1 MIKSRL
7 DLYKPTDDVI
17 EEDPAYQGFPDVS
30 LQPDL
35 NVPISKPS
43 KPVDKVNKAIK
54 DVGKMLYGQPGGAPD
69 LADFFQGT
77 ARMIEPIQKAIT
89 PEDPKN
95 LIGVDLEEAMR
106 KKARERIASQVEGTG
121 RFAEQEIARRVEEDI
136 GGTQFSPF
144 KAGLQRVLEPELET
158 VQEVAAG
165 KPLYELS
172 PIQLTDFIFAGLN
185 VLDVAGV
192 TTLVGKLAARGASA
206 GAQALAQSLQG
217 LNKQQ
222 ATQVLAQANPRFVR
236 EIQES
241 IAVDGGRT
249 TERLTDQDL
258 MTAQM
263 QAAEERGMR
272 FKTGKPPKD
281 EKDLLRPVKKGETRE
296 TIEVAPGIIK
306 PGTKGGQ
313 NKAYIDFRNSE
324 TQRLIDILKARAKN
338 PEDKNLTMQQIVE
351 KYDIKEQMTLGGKD
365 RGQKKLKDAPRKM
378 LAKQIPKIYQDMQ
391 KFAKVRGG
399 FSRSE
404 PNSLAIKNALEEI
417 EDKSY
422 PSVNALSH
430 AIGKQIDLHPDLV
443 RNRYTKK
450 GRDQKEFKKLFNQKV
465 KKPPPKDAAKDRFL
479 TAYNKVGAKKFREI
493 FNLDNVNP
501 DRQEAIIKLASDL
514 GLRREYK
521 ASDLFEQFAY
531 DKYRSI
537 KETTVGNKL
546 FKDEKEFVEYLAGDF
561 PDRRLE
567 SLKDLGPQTRQ
578 DFIDEFDKYLDT
590 EFERLYMQTK
600 GMPFLEELFENPKYR
615 PYLVDKNGE
624 LDFIISTAN
633 KTHDIPLFVTRTAG
647 KERLKKTGRMANTGT
662 EPEFLTPHFQL
673 YNRLQVIL
681 DPILQK
687 IADVEMSKTLRD
699 QLANM
704 PVTLAKDINRKGGL
718 KRKDLPRTNFIGEG
732 YLKVLRDRGYIVDPK
747 KSKNQLEF
755 ILDVAAAVDR
765 MYKDYDI
772 RTVVPVLDS
781 QRRKTSVEFGLSQE
795 DKLSLPL
802 DQKVRN
808 HNMRLKQLLDYA
820 IENNIPPEKLRSKG
834 KDGGF
839 LKLNKGGAVRMAI
852 GGDPLQN
859 INQQQF
865 APDPA
870 FQGEDFF
877 QEAVDS
883 GNLTA
888 FNPLRLFNLF
898 GKVKGTPTKSDIG
911 QPTTLP
917 RADQA
922 VPVVEESDFPF
933 KSFTY
938 EKLQSPNAPGAA
950 KPQDWANYLTG
961 GDTAPIAE
969 IRDSGLEQFLRDY
982 EKYYPNQKLTKQ
994 QIVDYFETSPT
1005 GNLEMRVKQNA
1016 NPDFPDQG
1024 RTRHMNAGNQPLDNQ
1039 GVNYREVIVQAGP
1052 IPGEGQPFINSSHF
1066 SEPNVIAFTRVADY
1080 QLADGSTAAVIQELQ
1095 TDMLNT
1101 VRVEQMRIKTLLD
1114 RLKLTDQKARDVL
1127 NNPASTPDQ
1136 VRQAQQTIDALAQQV
1151 SPEQRAL
1158 LEQTQGIKPFPNA
1171 AGASLIPG
1179 YTDEILKLQDNVNEL
1194 LAQKKAANQ
1203 PFIDEN
1209 IFEINQRQL
1218 QLRDQLL
1225 DLNRSL
1231 EIDQNLKNIKVP
1243 SADQADELRS
1253 LSQRPIENF
1262 SYERTDDI
1270 QLFPPVPFTKTA
1282 DYVDLI
1288 IKATIKD
1295 AQSRGINRV
1304 GIFTGELVNRRWGK
1318 DPTGPAGK
1326 KFNDLYSK
1334 VSVQQMNN
1342 IAKKYGGEV
1351 IEGAIV
1357 DPTKATRG
1365 LRFYNRDV
1373 DGGLTLN
1380 KEDVARRTTTESEE
1394 GLDEFY
1400 DEQMR
1405 RFVSGGGYGDKDVV
1419 LTREVAPG
1427 QFQDFYVRADD
1438 ESIDFVP
1445 LGEGETIN
1453 DALVV
1458 IEEFNPSLVKIPV
1471 LVLDEAEKAKRPF
1484 FLYRKKDGGKI
1495 ASDGL
1500 VSITDIYGDY

>member
-7 DLYKPTDDVI
+7 DLYKPTDDII
-17 EEDPAYQGFPDVS
+17 EEDPAYQGYNID
-30 LQPDL
+30 DL
-35 NVPISKPS
+35 REDAK
-43 KPVDKVNKAIK
+43 KL
-54 DVGKMLYGQPGGAPD
+54 GKMLYGQPGGLPD
-69 LADFFQGT
+69 LADLVQGT
-77 ARMIEPIQKAIT
+77 ARIIEPIQKAIT

-95 LIGVDLEEAMR
+95 LIGVDLEKAMAQ
-106 KKARERIASQVEGTG
+106 KARERIAPQVEGTG

-136 GGTQFSPF
+136 GGREFSPF

-172 PIQLTDFIFAGLN
+172 PIQLTDFIFAGAN

-192 TTLVGKLAARGASA
+192 TSLLGKLSARGVSA
-206 GAQALAQSLQG
+206 GARALANSLQG

-222 ATQVLAQANPRFVR
+222 ATQVLARANPRFVR

-241 IAVDGGRT
+241 IVDGGRT

-258 MTAQM
+258 ATAQM
-263 QAAEERGMR
+263 QAAEERSMR
-272 FKTGKPPKD
+272 FLTGKPPKD
-281 EKDLLRPVKKGETRE
+281 KKGTLPPVKKGETRE
-296 TIEVAPGIIK
+296 AVEVAPGIIK

-313 NKAYIDFRNSE
+313 NKQYIDFRNSE

-338 PEDKNLTMQQIVE
+338 PEDKNLTMQQIIE

-365 RGQKKLKDAPRKM
+365 RGQLKLKVAPREM
-378 LAKQIPKIYQDMQ
+378 MAKQIPKIYQDMQ

-404 PNSLAIKNALEEI
+404 PNNLAIKNALEEI

-450 GRDQKEFKKLFNQKV
+450 GRDQKLFKKLFNQKV

-493 FNLDNVNP
+493 FSLDKVNP

-578 DFIDEFDKYLDT
+578 DFIDEFDRYLDT

-681 DPILQK
+681 DPMLQK

-802 DQKVRN
+802 DQKVEN
-808 HNMRLKQLLDYA
+808 HNKRLKQLLDYA

-834 KDGGF
+834 KEGGF

-870 FQGEDFF
+870 FQGQDFF

-888 FNPLRLFNLF
+888 FNPLRLFNTF
-898 GKVKGTPTKSDIG
+898 GKVKGTPTKTDVG
-911 QPTTLP
+911 VT
-917 RADQA
+917 A
-922 VPVVEESDFPF
+922 VSETDFPF

-982 EKYYPNQKLTKQ
+982 EKYYPGRKLSKQ

-1005 GNLEMRVKQNA
+1005 GNLEMRVKQQA

-1024 RTRHMNAGNQPLDNQ
+1024 RPRHENAGQQPLDDQ
-1039 GVNYREVIVQAGP
+1039 GVNYREVVVQAGP
-1052 IPGEGQPFINSSHF
+1052 IPGEGQPFVNSSHF

-1080 QLADGSTAAVIQELQ
+1080 NLADGSVASVIQELQ

-1101 VRVEQMRIKTLLD
+1101 VRVEQLRIKTLLD

-1243 SADQADELRS
+1243 NADQADELRS

-1262 SYERTDDI
+1262 SYERTNDI

-1304 GIFTGELVNRRWGK
+1304 GIYTGELVNQRWGK

-1365 LRFYNRDV
+1365 LRFFNRDV

-1400 DEQMR
+1400 NEQMR
-1405 RFVSGGGYGDKDVV
+1405 RFVSGGGYRYKDVV

-1471 LVLDEAEKAKRPF
+1471 LVLEEAEKAKRPF

>member
-1 MIKSRL
+1 MIKGRK
-7 DLYKPTDDVI
+7 DLYKPTDDI
-17 EEDPAYQGFPDVS
+17 IDEDPAYQGYNID
-30 LQPDL
+30 DL
-35 NVPISKPS
+35 RSDLKNF
-43 KPVDKVNKAIK
+43 
-54 DVGKMLYGQPGGAPD
+54 GRLLYGQPGGAPD
-69 LADFFQGT
+69 LADLFQGT

-89 PEDPKN
+89 PEDPRN
-95 LIGVDLEEAMR
+95 LIGVELEEAM
-106 KKARERIASQVEGTG
+106 KQKARERIAPQVGGTG
-121 RFAEQEIARRVEEDI
+121 RFTASEIAKRVEEDI

-144 KAGLQRVLEPELET
+144 KAGLQKVLEPELET

-165 KPLYELS
+165 KPIYELS
-172 PIQLTDFIFAGLN
+172 PIQLTDFIFAGAN
-185 VLDVAGV
+185 VFDVAGV
-192 TTLVGKLAARGASA
+192 TTLLAKLSAKGVSA
-206 GAQALAQSLQG
+206 GAKALANSLQG
-217 LNKQQ
+217 LNKEE
-222 ATQVLAQANPRFVR
+222 ATQVLARANPRFVR
-236 EIQES
+236 EIQET
-241 IAVDGGRT
+241 VVEGGPT
-249 TERLTDQDL
+249 TERMTDQDL
-258 MTAQM
+258 MLDQFT
-263 QAAEERGMR
+263 AAEERGMR
-272 FKTGKPPKD
+272 FLKGKPPKD
-281 EKDLLRPVKKGETRE
+281 KKDTLPPVKKGETRE
-296 TIEVAPGIIK
+296 AVEVAPGIIK

-338 PEDKNLTMQQIVE
+338 PEDKNLTLQQIIE

-365 RGQKKLKDAPRKM
+365 RGQKKLKVAPREM

-404 PNSLAIKNALEEI
+404 PNNLAIKNALEEI

-465 KKPPPKDAAKDRFL
+465 KKPPKKDPAKDRFL
-479 TAYNKVGAKKFREI
+479 NEYNKVGAQKFREL

-501 DRQEAIIKLASDL
+501 DRQQDIIKLASDL
-514 GLRREYK
+514 GLQREYK

-561 PDRRLE
+561 PDRQLE
-567 SLKDLGPQTRQ
+567 SLKDLGPTTRQ
-578 DFIDEFDKYLDT
+578 DLLDEFDKYLDT
-590 EFERLYMQTK
+590 EFERLYMQSK

-615 PYLVDKNGE
+615 PYLVDKNGM

-633 KTHDIPLFVTRTAG
+633 KTHDIPMFVTRTAG
-647 KERLKKTGRMANTGT
+647 KERLKKTGRMVNTGT

-681 DPILQK
+681 DPMLQK

-755 ILDVAAAVDR
+755 ISEVAAAVDR

-865 APDPA
+865 SPDPA
-870 FQGEDFF
+870 FQGQDFF

-888 FNPLRLFNLF
+888 FNPLRLFNVF
-898 GKVKGTPTKSDIG
+898 GKVKGTPTKADIG

-917 RADQA
+917 RADQQ
-922 VPVVEESDFPF
+922 VPVLEESDFPF

-950 KPQDWANYLTG
+950 RPQDWANYLTG

-982 EKYYPNQKLTKQ
+982 EKYYPGQRLSKQ
-994 QIVDYFETSPT
+994 QIIDYFETSPT
-1005 GNLEMRVKQNA
+1005 GNLEMRVKQEPNTR
-1016 NPDFPDQG
+1016 FPDQG
-1024 RTRHMNAGNQPLDNQ
+1024 GSRHQNAGSQPLDRE
-1039 GVNYREVIVQAGP
+1039 GENYREVIVQAGP
-1052 IPGEGQPFINSSHF
+1052 IPGEGKPFINSSHF
-1066 SEPNVIAFTRVADY
+1066 NEPNVIAFTRVADY
-1080 QLADGSTAAVIQELQ
+1080 KLADGSTAAVIQELQ

-1101 VRVEQMRIKTLLD
+1101 VRVEQLRIKTLLD
-1114 RLKLTDQKARDVL
+1114 RIKNTEAKARDVL

-1136 VRQAQQTIDALAQQV
+1136 VRQAQLTIDRLAQQV
-1151 SPEQRAL
+1151 SPEQRTL
-1158 LEQTQGIKPFPNA
+1158 LEQTQGIKPFPNT

-1179 YTDEILKLQDNVNEL
+1179 YTDEILKLQDNVNDL
-1194 LAQKKAANQ
+1194 LRQKKEVNQ

-1231 EIDQNLKNIKVP
+1231 EIDQNLKGIQL
-1243 SADQADELRS
+1243 SRADQADELRNIA
-1253 LSQRPIENF
+1253 QRPLDMDQYENTKDIE
-1262 SYERTDDI
+1262 
-1270 QLFPPVPFTKTA
+1270 LFPPVPFTKTA

-1295 AQSRGINRV
+1295 AQARGINKV
-1304 GIFTGELVNRRWGK
+1304 GIFSGDLVNKRWGK

-1342 IAKKYGGEV
+1342 IAKKYGGQV

-1357 DPTKATRG
+1357 DSSKGQKG
-1365 LRFYNRDV
+1365 LKMTGKNV
-1373 DGGLTLN
+1373 DGQFELLRDIAPSN
-1380 KEDVARRTTTESEE
+1380 RE
-1394 GLDEFY
+1394 GIDEFLN
-1400 DEQMR
+1400 DEILR
-1405 RFVSGGGYGDKDVV
+1405 IVEDYGPNDVV
-1419 LTREVAPG
+1419 VRREIAPG
-1427 QFQDFYVRADD
+1427 QTMEFFAQKQD
-1438 ESIDFVP
+1438 EGLQLTP
-1445 LGEGETIN
+1445 LGDADRAENATII
-1453 DALVV
+1453 
-1458 IEEFNPSLVKIPV
+1458 IEEYNPSLVKIPV
-1471 LVLDEAEKAKRPF
+1471 LVLDEAEKAKGPF

>member
-7 DLYKPTDDVI
+7 DLYRPTDDII
-17 EEDPAYQGFPDVS
+17 EEDPAYQGYNID
-30 LQPDL
+30 DL
-35 NVPISKPS
+35 REDAK
-43 KPVDKVNKAIK
+43 KL
-54 DVGKMLYGQPGGAPD
+54 GKMLYGQPGGLPD
-69 LADFFQGT
+69 LADLVQGT
-77 ARMIEPIQKAIT
+77 ARIIEPIQKAIT

-95 LIGVDLEEAMR
+95 LIGVDLEKAMAQ
-106 KKARERIASQVEGTG
+106 KARERIAPQVEGTG

-136 GGTQFSPF
+136 GGREFSPF

-172 PIQLTDFIFAGLN
+172 PIQLTDFIFAGAN

-192 TTLVGKLAARGASA
+192 TSLLGKLSARGVSA
-206 GAQALAQSLQG
+206 GARALANSLQG

-222 ATQVLAQANPRFVR
+222 ATQVLARANPRFVR

-241 IAVDGGRT
+241 IVDGGRT

-258 MTAQM
+258 ATAQM
-263 QAAEERGMR
+263 QAAEERSMR
-272 FKTGKPPKD
+272 FLTGKPPKD
-281 EKDLLRPVKKGETRE
+281 KKGTLPPVKKGETRE
-296 TIEVAPGIIK
+296 AVEVAPGIIK

-313 NKAYIDFRNSE
+313 NKQYIDFRNSE

-338 PEDKNLTMQQIVE
+338 PEDKNLTMQQIIE

-365 RGQKKLKDAPRKM
+365 RGQLKLKVAPREM
-378 LAKQIPKIYQDMQ
+378 MAKQIPKIYQDMQ

-404 PNSLAIKNALEEI
+404 PNNLAIKNALEEI

-465 KKPPPKDAAKDRFL
+465 KKPPKKDPAKDRFL
-479 TAYNKVGAKKFREI
+479 NEYNKVGAQKFREL

-501 DRQEAIIKLASDL
+501 DRQQDIIKLASDL

-537 KETTVGNKL
+537 KETTVGDKL

-561 PDRRLE
+561 PDRQLE
-567 SLKDLGPQTRQ
+567 SLKDLGPTTRQ
-578 DFIDEFDKYLDT
+578 DLLDEFDKYLDT
-590 EFERLYMQTK
+590 EFERLYMQSK
-600 GMPFLEELFENPKYR
+600 GMPFLEELFENPKYK
-615 PYLVDKNGE
+615 PYLVDKNGM

-633 KTHDIPLFVTRTAG
+633 KTHDIPMFVTRTAG
-647 KERLKKTGRMANTGT
+647 KERLKKTGRMVNTGT

-681 DPILQK
+681 DPMLQK

-802 DQKVRN
+802 DQKVEN
-808 HNMRLKQLLDYA
+808 HNKRLKQLLDYA

-834 KDGGF
+834 KEGGF

-870 FQGEDFF
+870 FQGQDFF

-888 FNPLRLFNLF
+888 FNPLRLFNTF
-898 GKVKGTPTKSDIG
+898 GKVKGTPTKTDVG
-911 QPTTLP
+911 VT
-917 RADQA
+917 A
-922 VPVVEESDFPF
+922 VSETDFPF

-982 EKYYPNQKLTKQ
+982 EKYYPGRKLSKQ

-1005 GNLEMRVKQNA
+1005 GNLEMRVKQQA

-1024 RTRHMNAGNQPLDNQ
+1024 RPRHENAGQQPLDDQ
-1039 GVNYREVIVQAGP
+1039 GVNYREVVVQAGP
-1052 IPGEGQPFINSSHF
+1052 IPGEGQPFVNSSHF

-1080 QLADGSTAAVIQELQ
+1080 NLADGSVASVIQELQ

-1101 VRVEQMRIKTLLD
+1101 VRVEQLRIKTLLD

-1136 VRQAQQTIDALAQQV
+1136 IQKAQRTIDALAQQV

-1243 SADQADELRS
+1243 NADQADELRS

-1262 SYERTDDI
+1262 SYERTNDI

-1304 GIFTGELVNRRWGK
+1304 GIYTGELVNQRWGK

-1365 LRFYNRDV
+1365 LRFFNRDV

-1400 DEQMR
+1400 NEQMR
-1405 RFVSGGGYGDKDVV
+1405 RFVSGGGYRDKDVV
-1419 LTREVAPG
+1419 LSREVAPG

-1471 LVLDEAEKAKRPF
+1471 LVLEEAEKAKRPF